1 MTYTIILKNK
11 RTNNIYKFPN
21 IIGIE
26 NELKKGDEIEIHFY
40 EFYGAQSQMIAK
52 FNGKELYYVKQD
64 HPFNKTLEK
73 FIGIGIL
80 NGHAIYMVYCAY
92 REYVQGGRK
101 KEEKA
106 GA

>member
-1 MTYTIILKNK
+1 M
-11 RTNNIYKFPN
+11 
-21 IIGIE
+21 
-26 NELKKGDEIEIHFY
+26 KKGDEIEIHFY
-40 EFYGAQSQMIAK
+40 EFYGAQSRMIAK
-52 FNGKELYYVKQD
+52 VNGKELYYVKQD

-101 KEEKA
+101 KRKRLVHNYLCY
-106 GA
+106 GRNIWTPSMDNL

>member
-1 MTYTIILKNK
+1 MSY
-11 RTNNIYKFPN
+11 YKTGVLTP
-21 IIGIE
+21 I
-26 NELKKGDEIEIHFY
+26 
-40 EFYGAQSQMIAK
+40 S
-52 FNGKELYYVKQD
+52 LYYVKQD